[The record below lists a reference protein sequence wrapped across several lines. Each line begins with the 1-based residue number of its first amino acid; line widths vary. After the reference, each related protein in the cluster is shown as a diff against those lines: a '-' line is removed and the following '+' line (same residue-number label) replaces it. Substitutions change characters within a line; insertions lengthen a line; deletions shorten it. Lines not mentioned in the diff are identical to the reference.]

1 VSEHFIMGH
10 APQRDSM
17 SLPGGGDAQGRT
29 PQAMGG
35 DLLVQLR
42 KETPGVS
49 AVLAAWYRIREKLAA
64 ERARDKTAGRV
75 LLACSG
81 GADSSALVVA
91 MSGIARARELLVVG
105 HVMHDLRP
113 AAQALADA
121 ARVAELARR
130 VVPGGL
136 RFVQTGVRV
145 AASAGN
151 AEANARKARYA
162 ALGVMAAECACDV
175 VMTGHTQNDQA
186 ETVLMR
192 LMRGAG
198 PRGLAAMPECRRL
211 APGKAVWLV
220 RPMLAVAASEARAIC
235 DRAGWTWC
243 EDATN
248 ADTAM
253 LRAAVRHRVLPLLET
268 ICPGV
273 AERIAGAAMAQRDA
287 AEVICGA
294 AEAWNAKGPPWK
306 RAELAMLSRSVIA
319 EILMRAGAGPGADA
333 VRRVSV
339 AAAVRAIVAGVS
351 RRKAFAVGGVVVR
364 VSGAV
369 VSIEPRGRGVD
380 ASEES

>member
-1 VSEHFIMGH
+1 MGH
-10 APQRDSM
+10 APQRDSA
-17 SLPGGGDAQGRT
+17 SLPVGGSDEGRT
-29 PQAMGG
+29 PQALGG
-35 DLLVQLR
+35 DLLAQLP
-42 KETPGVS
+42 KDTPGVS
-49 AVLAAWYRIREKLAA
+49 AVLAAWYRIRDKLAA
-64 ERARDKTAGRV
+64 ERSVGQTAGGL

-91 MSGIARARELLVVG
+91 MASIARARELLVVG

-113 AAQALADA
+113 AENVVADA

-136 RFVQTGVRV
+136 RCVHTSVRV
-145 AASAGN
+145 AAAAGN

-162 ALGVMAAECACDV
+162 ALGEMAAECGCDV

-211 APGKAVWLV
+211 APGAAVWLV
-220 RPMLAVAASEARAIC
+220 RPMLAVPASESKVMC
-235 DRAGWTWC
+235 GRAGWTWC

-253 LRAAVRHRVLPLLET
+253 LRAAVRHKVLPLLET
-268 ICPGV
+268 ICPGA
-273 AERIAGAAMAQRDA
+273 AERIGGAAVLQRDA
-287 AEVICGA
+287 AELICAA
-294 AEAWNAKGPPWK
+294 AEAWCDKGPPWK
-306 RAELAMLSRSVIA
+306 RAELAKLSPAVIA
-319 EILMRAGAGPGADA
+319 EILMRAAAGPGADA
-333 VRRVSV
+333 VRRASV

-351 RRKAFAVGGVVVR
+351 RRKVFVVGGALVQ
-364 VSGAV
+364 VSGAA
-369 VSIEPRGRGVD
+369 VSVERRALGKGGSV
-380 ASEES
+380 ES